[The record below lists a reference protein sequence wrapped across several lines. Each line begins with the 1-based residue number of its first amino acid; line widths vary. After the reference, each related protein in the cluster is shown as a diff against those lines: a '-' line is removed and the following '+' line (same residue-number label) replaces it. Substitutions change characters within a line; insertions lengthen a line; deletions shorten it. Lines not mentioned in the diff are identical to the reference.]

1 MTVSRLRRIGA
12 GSTCR
17 ARLRG
22 RFFDVGP
29 RQWMQDVDRIADIQA
44 ISRPARH
51 CRPRV
56 QVEPLSVVRR
66 AQRGD
71 GIARHRGERRNVR
84 QWPAV
89 RSPEA
94 ELSISLSLHLIT
106 LFVHRAMM
114 ATTQQREIR
123 QRGGA
128 SVGPMAKVM
137 ALTECSCAAGEA
149 AAPVPVL

>member
-1 MTVSRLRRIGA
+1 LS
-12 GSTCR
+12 
-17 ARLRG
+17 
-22 RFFDVGP
+22 DVGL
-29 RQWMQDVDRIADIQA
+29 RQWVQDVDRIGDIEA

-56 QVEPLSVVRR
+56 KVEPLSVVPRE
-66 AQRGD
+66 QRVD
-71 GIARHRGERRNVR
+71 GIARHGRGRRNLR

-89 RSPEA
+89 RLSEA

-114 ATTQQREIR
+114 AATEQREIR

-128 SVGPMAKVM
+128 SVGPMANVM
-137 ALTECSCAAGEA
+137 ALTERSCAAGEA
-149 AAPVPVL
+149 AAAVPILKSTS

>member
-1 MTVSRLRRIGA
+1 
-12 GSTCR
+12 
-17 ARLRG
+17 
-22 RFFDVGP
+22 
-29 RQWMQDVDRIADIQA
+29 MQDVDRIADIQA
-44 ISRPARH
+44 IARPARH
-51 CRPRV
+51 RRPRV
-56 QVEPLSVVRR
+56 NVEPLNVVRR
-66 AQRGD
+66 QQRVD
-71 GIARHRGERRNVR
+71 GIARHHGGRRNVR

-114 ATTQQREIR
+114 AATQQREIR

-137 ALTECSCAAGEA
+137 ALTERSCAAGEA
-149 AAPVPVL
+149 AAPVSVL